1 MNKFKK
7 LLIAIL
13 FVALTFCVATACG
26 EKKSNAVKNKF
37 VVYGDQVVTVSG
49 SAGKDIKFPEE
60 PLRNGYLFDGWY
72 TDEAFSG
79 DPVTSGKYDGKTVYY
94 AKWAVAC
101 KIEFDV
107 DGGVFPV

>member
-26 EKKSNAVKNKF
+26 GKKSNAVKNKF

-49 SAGKDIKFPEE
+49 SAGKDIKFPED
-60 PLRNGYLFDGWY
+60 PLRNGYLSTAGIPTRLFRA
-72 TDEAFSG
+72 T
-79 DPVTSGKYDGKTVYY
+79 P
-94 AKWAVAC
+94 
-101 KIEFDV
+101 
-107 DGGVFPV
+107 